1 MYINNSD
8 QKFSFIRWLLHLS
21 CEKGFYVFD
30 FLDTNITWPCLIW
43 GESDI
48 MSMTK
53 LSGDGVICWAQTT
66 DVYGNKY
73 RNRIKKEWDN
83 IKSLKN

>member
-1 MYINNSD
+1 MIRSSSLFVGFYI
-8 QKFSFIRWLLHLS
+8 
-21 CEKGFYVFD
+21 CPVKGFLNGFD
-30 FLDTNITWPCLIW
+30 FLDTNIMWPCLIW

-73 RNRIKKEWDN
+73 GNRIQKEWDN